1 MSDEAIKIMK
11 TMDEYKDYPDEVLK
25 AMTIDDIKVGEDGP
39 FALSDKCG
47 PFALG
52 DECEPFESG
61 DKCEPFESG
70 DECKPFV
77 SSLEAARLVREKY
90 GIDNRI
96 KGYIRK
102 GYNWMCAPLH

>member
-1 MSDEAIKIMK
+1 MCILYNSNMCDEAIKIMK
-11 TMDEYKDYPDEVLK
+11 TMDEYKDYPDDVLK
-25 AMTIDDIKVGEDGP
+25 AMTIDDIKVDEEEP
-39 FALSDKCG
+39 FALGDECG

-52 DECEPFESG
+52 DE
-61 DKCEPFESG
+61 CEPFESG

>member
-39 FALSDKCG
+39 FALSDECG

-52 DECEPFESG
+52 DECG
-61 DKCEPFESG
+61 
-70 DECKPFV
+70 PFV
-77 SSLEAARLVREKY
+77 SSLETARLVRKKY
-90 GIDNRI
+90 GVDNRI
-96 KGYIRK
+96 KGYTRK

>member
-1 MSDEAIKIMK
+1 MCILYNSNMCDEAIKIMK

-25 AMTIDDIKVGEDGP
+25 AMTIDDIKVDEEE
-39 FALSDKCG
+39 

-52 DECEPFESG
+52 DE
-61 DKCEPFESG
+61 CEPFESG

>member
-1 MSDEAIKIMK
+1 MCDEAIKRMK
-11 TMDEYKDYPDEVLK
+11 KMDEYKDYPDEVLK
-25 AMTIDDIKVGEDGP
+25 AMTIDDIKVDEEE
-39 FALSDKCG
+39 

-52 DECEPFESG
+52 DE
-61 DKCEPFESG
+61 CEPFESG

>member
-1 MSDEAIKIMK
+1 MCDEAIKIMK

-25 AMTIDDIKVGEDGP
+25 AMTIDEIKVDEEE
-39 FALSDKCG
+39 

-52 DECEPFESG
+52 DE
-61 DKCEPFESG
+61 CEPFESG

-96 KGYIRK
+96 KGYVRK

>member
-39 FALSDKCG
+39 FALSDECG
-47 PFALG
+47 
-52 DECEPFESG
+52 
-61 DKCEPFESG
+61 
-70 DECKPFV
+70 PFV
-77 SSLEAARLVREKY
+77 SSLETARLVRKKY

-96 KGYIRK
+96 KGYTRK

>member
-1 MSDEAIKIMK
+1 MCILYNNNMCDEAIKIMK
-11 TMDEYKDYPDEVLK
+11 TMDEYKDYPDDVLK
-25 AMTIDDIKVGEDGP
+25 AMTIDDIKVDEEE
-39 FALSDKCG
+39 

-52 DECEPFESG
+52 DECG
-61 DKCEPFESG
+61 PFESG

-77 SSLEAARLVREKY
+77 SSLEAARLARKKY